1 MTAAA
6 LSIRE
11 KIDLVREIPKAKKA
25 WPHLSRDEKDF
36 VIASMEIG
44 YDKNWILVAIED
56 ARQMRKAA
64 VGAIASER

>member
-1 MTAAA
+1 MTTAA

-11 KIDLVREIPKAKKA
+11 KIDLVREIPKAKKV

-44 YDKNWILVAIED
+44 LTDRNWILNVIHD
-56 ARQMRKAA
+56 ARQMRKD
-64 VGAIASER
+64 ASER

>member
-1 MTAAA
+1 MTTAA

-44 YDKNWILVAIED
+44 YTMQWAIKQVMA
-56 ARQMRKAA
+56 ARQMRKD
-64 VGAIASER
+64 ASER